1 MSNNH
6 TNLGQLYIVAAPSGG
21 GKTTL
26 VNRLIQ
32 SMPAIEL
39 SVSHTTRLSRPKE
52 IDAQDYF
59 FIDVAHFENMIQE
72 NAFLEYAKVFGNYY
86 GTSKK
91 QIEARLAS
99 GIDVVLDIDWQGAQQ
114 IRSIMPN
121 VISIF
126 LLPPSLQA
134 LRERLENR
142 QQDQQSVID
151 KRMKQAQDEL
161 QHYHEFDYL
170 IVNEEFDLALNQL
183 KSIVTAERLKRDR
196 QVIKQR
202 KLLSF
207 LLANG

>member
-1 MSNNH
+1 MSNNNH
-6 TNLGQLYIVAAPSGG
+6 LGQLYIVAAPSGG
-21 GKTTL
+21 GKTSL

-32 SMPAIEL
+32 SMPGIEL
-39 SVSHTTRLSRPKE
+39 SVSHTTRVPRPKE
-52 IDAQDYF
+52 TDGQDYF
-59 FIDVAHFENMIQE
+59 FVKKSEFEDMITKH
-72 NAFLEYAKVFGNYY
+72 AFLEYAKVFDNYY

-91 QIEARLAS
+91 QIESRLAA
-99 GIDVVLDIDWQGAQQ
+99 GLDVVLDIDWQGAQQ
-114 IRSIMPN
+114 IRAIMPN

-142 QQDQQSVID
+142 QQDNQAVID
-151 KRMKQAQDEL
+151 NRMKQAQDEL
-161 QHYHEFDYL
+161 EHYHEFDYL

-207 LLANG
+207 LLTNG